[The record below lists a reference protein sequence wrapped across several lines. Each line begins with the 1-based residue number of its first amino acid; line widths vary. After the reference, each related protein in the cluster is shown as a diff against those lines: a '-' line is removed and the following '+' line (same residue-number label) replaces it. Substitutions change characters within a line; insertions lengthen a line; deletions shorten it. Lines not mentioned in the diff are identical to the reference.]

1 MSCFTE
7 DVVVLRRV
15 ETGTD
20 RMGEPVWEW
29 VGERVGDVL
38 VRPLSPK
45 PETGSDVASGL
56 RPDGVDVKYSLAFP
70 TGFAG
75 SLAHA
80 RVALVERGMDPEDAD
95 SALRVSGDPDF
106 TRVPDGFAWD
116 RIVEVG
122 VFRG

>member
-7 DVVVLRRV
+7 DVVVLTRRQ
-15 ETGTD
+15 EGTD
-20 RMGEPVWEW
+20 RMGEPTWRWDPETVH
-29 VGERVGDVL
+29 DVL

-56 RPDGVDVKYSLAFP
+56 RPDNVDVKYSLAFP
-70 TGFAG
+70 TSYKG

-80 RVALVERGMDPEDAD
+80 RVALVERGMEADAET
-95 SALRVSGDPDF
+95 ALRVSGDPDF
-106 TRVPDGFAWD
+106 TRVPEGFMWD
-116 RIVEVG
+116 RVVEVG